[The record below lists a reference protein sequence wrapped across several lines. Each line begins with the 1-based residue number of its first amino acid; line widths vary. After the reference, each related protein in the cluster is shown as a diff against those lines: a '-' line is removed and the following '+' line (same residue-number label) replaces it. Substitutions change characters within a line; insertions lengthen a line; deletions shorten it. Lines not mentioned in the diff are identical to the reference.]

1 MTRIQTNVKTEQS
14 AIGKVV
20 SQYASGLLTG
30 ELDPEEYIPKMQEE
44 MKDAG
49 MDNFIAEVQT
59 QLDAWEK

>member
-1 MTRIQTNVKTEQS
+1 MFRYQL
-14 AIGKVV
+14 
-20 SQYASGLLTG
+20 YASGLLTG